1 MKVVRTDRELTCPG
15 IDAGLVA
22 RGLQLVTL
30 PDSITE
36 NDLLREIKDTDLL
49 LTCYTQIKD
58 RLLKEA
64 KRLKGIVKYGVG
76 IDAIDINAA
85 MRYGIPVVNVPD
97 YAEATVAEGAFA
109 LMIALARRLPAITS
123 AMQHEGW
130 LWPEPKYLGQ
140 DLAGKTLA
148 LVGAGRIGRRMA
160 RMANAGFGMRVL
172 AYDPYVEAETMF
184 QAGIEKCEDLR
195 TMLAQSDF
203 ISVHCVL
210 NQHTRHIIGTAELE
224 QLKPS
229 AIIINVS
236 RGALIDENALVRA
249 VVDGRIAAVGLDVY
263 SQEPLA
269 HKNHP
274 LSELYG
280 RDNVILFPHL
290 TFYTQEAMQ
299 RLEQETLL
307 RCFEILDGA
316 PVLVRSQD
324 PRLRAQ
330 TTGVQFS
337 D

>member
-22 RGLQLVTL
+22 RGIQLVTL

-36 NDLLREIKDTDLL
+36 NELVREINDTDLL
-49 LTCYTQIKD
+49 LTCYTPITD
-58 RLLKEA
+58 RVLKGA

-76 IDAIDINAA
+76 IDAIDIVSAI
-85 MRYGIPVVNVPD
+85 RHGIPVVNVPD

-109 LMIALARRLPAITS
+109 LMIALARRFPAIT
-123 AMQHEGW
+123 AAVQREGW
-130 LWPEPKYLGQ
+130 IWPEPKYLGQ

-160 RMANAGFGMRVL
+160 RMANAGFGMRVV
-172 AYDPYVEAETMF
+172 AYDPYVEAETMLE
-184 QAGIEKCEDLR
+184 AGIEKREDLGA
-195 TMLAQSDF
+195 MLAQADF

-210 NQHTRHIIGTAELE
+210 NEHTRHILGPAELE
-224 QLKPS
+224 KLKPS
-229 AIIINVS
+229 AIILNVS
-236 RGALIDENALVRA
+236 RGALIDERALVRA
-249 VVDGRIAAVGLDVY
+249 VIDGRIAAVGLDVY

-269 HKNHP
+269 QKNHP

-290 TFYTQEAMQ
+290 TFYTREAMQ

-307 RCFEILDGA
+307 RCFEILDGG

-330 TTGVQFS
+330 STGVKFN